1 MNLPSRS
8 THRVLVGFGL
18 KSWLLGMFVLGGT
31 LTQSFAADAAKFRP
45 FHFETDVVSI
55 LSRFGCNSSG
65 CHGKAEGQNGFKLSI
80 FGFDPNADHVA
91 LTSESRGRR
100 TNPNAPEK
108 SLLLQKSCGDV
119 PHGGGV
125 RIRKDSDEY
134 RVLRN
139 WIANGLPFGEPT
151 APRVTSI
158 TVTPREQ
165 VMGLRTTQ
173 PLKVVAK
180 FDNGFEEEVTR
191 HAKFQSNNDGLASV
205 DEHGLV
211 STHETPGDVAVM
223 ANYLGAVD
231 VFRVLIPRPNDSARR
246 GSPNP
251 AAAPTAGLPNPRANA
266 GSGDLRSDE
275 RRGQETRAERVMR
288 NFIDPLVES
297 KLAKLNI
304 QSSELCSDE
313 DFLRRAFLDV
323 IGTLPKPDEVRKFL
337 DDKQPNR
344 RARLIDEL
352 IKRPEYADYWALK
365 WSDLLRVERPTL
377 GHAGANGYY
386 RWIRDSFATNKPFD
400 RFARELLTAEGLLRD
415 QPAGYVFKAVNQ
427 PGEQSA
433 TISQV
438 LLGVR
443 IDCAKC
449 HHHPFD
455 RWSQTDYFGMEAFFT
470 QITFKPTPQGEM
482 LLTRDSGPTKHS
494 RTGETVFAHALGEPS
509 PEKSPEGDRRKLLA
523 EWMTSPKNT
532 FFARNIVNR
541 AWAHFLGRGL
551 IEPVDDVRLTN
562 PPTNPE
568 LLDELAAKF
577 IESGFD
583 VHQLIRT
590 ITASRTYQR
599 SAKPNVTN
607 ERDEQNYSRALLKRL
622 DAEVLF
628 DAVCQA
634 TGTSE
639 KFAGVPDG
647 SRAIQLW
654 DSQVKHDFL
663 KLFGRPVRA
672 TACECERATEPSVAQ
687 VLHVLNSPE
696 LQSKLSDESGTV
708 ARLARRYPSD
718 NSALID
724 ELYLTIV
731 SRLPTADEKA
741 AATKYLQDHA
751 SARRHAAED
760 LAWSLLNSLEFVF
773 NH

>member
-1 MNLPSRS
+1 MNPPLRS
-8 THRVLVGFGL
+8 TCRVLVGCGL
-18 KSWLLGMFVLGGT
+18 RSWLIGAFIFGT
-31 LTQSFAADAAKFRP
+31 SVSSGLAAEAAKSRP

-80 FGFDPNADHVA
+80 FGFDPVADHVS
-91 LTSESRGRR
+91 LSVESRGRR
-100 TNPNAPEK
+100 TLPTAPEK
-108 SLLLQKSCGDV
+108 SLLLQKASGDS

-134 RVLRN
+134 RVLRD
-139 WIANGLPFGEPT
+139 WIANGMPYGEPT

-158 TVTPREQ
+158 TVSPREQ
-165 VMGLRTTQ
+165 LMGLKATQ

-180 FDNGFEEEVTR
+180 FDNGFEEDVTR

-211 STHETPGDVAVM
+211 TTHETPGDVAVM
-223 ANYLGAVD
+223 TSYLGAVD
-231 VFRVLIPRPNDSARR
+231 VFRVLIPRPTDSAPLAPPGR
-246 GSPNP
+246 G
-251 AAAPTAGLPNPRANA
+251 AG
-266 GSGDLRSDE
+266 GD
-275 RRGQETRAERVMR
+275 GQITST
-288 NFIDPLVES
+288 NLIDPLVES

-304 QSSELCSDE
+304 QPSEHCSDE
-313 DFLRRAFLDV
+313 DFLRRAYLDV

-337 DDKQPNR
+337 DDKQPDR

-352 IKRPEYADYWALK
+352 LKRPEYADYWALK

-415 QPAGYVFKAVNQ
+415 QPAGYVFKAVKQ

-494 RTGETVFAHALGEPS
+494 RTGETVFAHALGEAS

-523 EWMTSPKNT
+523 DWMTSPKNP
-532 FFARNIVNR
+532 FFARNVVNR

-551 IEPVDDVRLTN
+551 VEPVDDVRLTN

-568 LLDELAAKF
+568 LLDALAAKF

-590 ITASRTYQR
+590 ITASRAYQR
-599 SAKPNVTN
+599 SAKPNATN

-639 KFAGVPDG
+639 KFAGVPEG

-696 LQSKLSDESGTV
+696 LQAKLSDEAGTV
-708 ARLARRYPSD
+708 ARLVRRYPSD
-718 NSALID
+718 NSALVD
-724 ELYLTIV
+724 DLYTTIL
-731 SRLPTADEKA
+731 SRLPTKDEKA
-741 AATKYLQDHA
+741 VATKYLDDHT
-751 SARRHAAED
+751 SQRRQATED

>member
-1 MNLPSRS
+1 MNSPLRS
-8 THRVLVGFGL
+8 THQVLVGCGL
-18 KSWLLGMFVLGGT
+18 MSWLIGILVLGT
-31 LTQSFAADAAKFRP
+31 PLTHAVAAEPAKVRP
-45 FHFETDVVSI
+45 FHFETDVLSI
-55 LSRFGCNSSG
+55 LTRFGCNASG

-80 FGFDPNADHVA
+80 FGFDPGADYSA

-100 TNPNAPEK
+100 TNPTVPER
-108 SLLLQKSCGDV
+108 SLLLQKSSGDM

-134 RVLRN
+134 RVLRD
-139 WIANGLPFGEPT
+139 WVANGLPFGDPT
-151 APRVTSI
+151 APRVASI
-158 TVTPREQ
+158 TVSPREQ
-165 VMGLRTTQ
+165 LMGLKTTQ

-180 FDNGFEEEVTR
+180 FDNGFEQEVTR

-211 STHETPGDVAVM
+211 TAHETPGDVAIM
-223 ANYLGAVD
+223 ASYLGAVD
-231 VFRVLIPRPNDSARR
+231 VFRVLIPRPVGQVSNLP
-246 GSPNP
+246 GSEPKGGQVEN
-251 AAAPTAGLPNPRANA
+251 LPH
-266 GSGDLRSDE
+266 G
-275 RRGQETRAERVMR
+275 
-288 NFIDPLVES
+288 NFIDPLVDA
-297 KLAKLNI
+297 KLTKLNI
-304 QSSELCSDE
+304 QSSDLCTDE

-352 IKRPEYADYWALK
+352 LKRPEYADYWALK
-365 WSDLLRVERPTL
+365 WSDLLRVERPVL
-377 GHAGANGYY
+377 GHAGAHSYY
-386 RWIRDSFATNKPFD
+386 RWMRDGFAANKPFD
-400 RFARELLTAEGLLRD
+400 RFARELVAADGLLRD
-415 QPAGYVFKAVNQ
+415 QPAGHLFKSVKQ
-427 PGEQSA
+427 PGEQAA

-443 IDCAKC
+443 IECAKC

-470 QITFKPTPQGEM
+470 QVSFKPTPQGEM
-482 LLTRDSGPTKHS
+482 LLAKDSGATKHP
-494 RTGETVFAHALGEPS
+494 RTGDTIFAHALAEPA
-509 PEKSPEGDRRKLLA
+509 PDKSPDGDRRKLLA
-523 EWMTSPKNT
+523 EWMTSPKNPY
-532 FFARNIVNR
+532 FARNIVNR

-551 IEPVDDVRLTN
+551 VEPVDDVRLTN

-568 LLDELAAKF
+568 LLDALAAKF

-590 ITASRTYQR
+590 ITASRAYQR
-599 SAKPNVTN
+599 SAHPNSTN
-607 ERDEQNYSRALLKRL
+607 DRDEQNYSRALLKRL

-634 TGTSE
+634 TGVPE
-639 KFAGVPDG
+639 KFSGVPEG

-654 DSQVKHDFL
+654 DSQVNHYFL

-672 TACECERATEPSVAQ
+672 TACECERATEPSVSQ

-696 LQSKLSDESGTV
+696 LQLKLSHESGTI
-708 ARLARRYPSD
+708 ARLVRRYPSD
-718 NSALID
+718 NSALVD
-724 ELYLTIV
+724 ELYLTV
-731 SRLPTADEKA
+731 LSRLPTADEKSA
-741 AATKYLQDHA
+741 STKYLQDHE
-751 SARRHAAED
+751 STRRQAAED
-760 LAWSLLNSLEFVF
+760 LTWSLLNSLEFVF

>member
-1 MNLPSRS
+1 MNPPACSQCCRLVS
-8 THRVLVGFGL
+8 HRTRWILSSLV
-18 KSWLLGMFVLGGT
+18 LLGFATTAPSLGA
-31 LTQSFAADAAKFRP
+31 QEVAKTRV

-80 FGFDPNADHVA
+80 FGFDAPADHIA

-100 TNPNAPEK
+100 TNPAVPER
-108 SLLLQKSCGDV
+108 SLLLQKACGDM
-119 PHGGGV
+119 PHGGGA
-125 RIRKDSDEY
+125 RIRKESDEY
-134 RVLRN
+134 RTLRN
-139 WIANGLPFGEPT
+139 WIAAGLPFGEPT
-151 APRVTSI
+151 APRVVSI
-158 TVTPREQ
+158 TVSPHEQ
-165 VMGLRTTQ
+165 LMKLKTTQ

-180 FDNGFEEEVTR
+180 FDNGIEEDVTR
-191 HAKFQSNNDGLASV
+191 HAKFQSNNEGLAGV

-211 STHETPGDVAVM
+211 TTGETPGDVAIM

-231 VFRVLIPRPNDSARR
+231 VFRVLVPRPMDSAAVAQPST
-246 GSPNP
+246 G
-251 AAAPTAGLPNPRANA
+251 AN
-266 GSGDLRSDE
+266 GEG
-275 RRGQETRAERVMR
+275 
-288 NFIDPLVES
+288 NFIDPLVDA
-297 KLAKLNI
+297 KLTKLNI
-304 QSSELCSDE
+304 QPSDLCSDE

-337 DDKQPNR
+337 DDKRPDR
-344 RARLIDEL
+344 RARMVDDLL
-352 IKRPEYADYWALK
+352 KRQEYADYWGLK

-377 GHAGANGYY
+377 GHAGAHAYY
-386 RWIRDSFATNKPFD
+386 RWMRDSFATNKPFD

-415 QPAGYVFKAVNQ
+415 QPAGYVFKAVKQ
-427 PGEQSA
+427 SGEQAA

-438 LLGVR
+438 LLGTR
-443 IDCAKC
+443 IECAKC

-470 QITFKPTPQGEM
+470 QVSFKPTPQGEM
-482 LLTRDSGPTKHS
+482 LLAKDSGPTKHS

-509 PEKSPEGDRRKLLA
+509 PTQSPDGDRRKLLA
-523 EWMTSPKNT
+523 EWMTSPKNP
-532 FFARNIVNR
+532 FFARNLVNR
-541 AWAHFLGRGL
+541 VWAHFLGRGL
-551 IEPVDDVRLTN
+551 VEPVDDMRLTN

-568 LLDELAAKF
+568 LLDALAARF

-590 ITASRTYQR
+590 ITVSRAYQR
-599 SAKPNVTN
+599 SAHPNATN

-634 TGTSE
+634 TGVPE
-639 KFAGVPDG
+639 KFSGVAEG

-654 DSQVKHDFL
+654 DSQVNHYFL

-672 TACECERATEPSVAQ
+672 TACECERATEPSVSQ

-696 LQSKLSDESGTV
+696 LQSKLSHESGTV
-708 ARLARRYPSD
+708 ARLVRRYPSD

-724 ELYLTIV
+724 ELYLTV
-731 SRLPTADEKA
+731 QSRLPTANEKA
-741 AATKYLQDHA
+741 VATKYLQDHE
-751 SARRHAAED
+751 STRRQAAED

>member
-1 MNLPSRS
+1 MNLPLRS
-8 THRVLVGFGL
+8 THPVLLGCGL
-18 KSWLLGMFVLGGT
+18 RSWLIGLVVLGSPLSSGV
-31 LTQSFAADAAKFRP
+31 AADARP
-45 FHFETDVVSI
+45 FHFETDVASI

-80 FGFDPNADHVA
+80 FGFDPVADHA
-91 LTSESRGRR
+91 SLSAESRGRR
-100 TNPNAPEK
+100 TNPTAPEK
-108 SLLLQKSCGDV
+108 SLLLQKACGDS

-125 RIRKDSDEY
+125 RLRKDSDEY
-134 RVLRN
+134 RVLRD
-139 WIANGLPFGEPT
+139 WIANGMPYGEPT

-158 TVTPREQ
+158 SVSPREQ
-165 VMGLRTTQ
+165 LMGLKGTQ

-180 FDNGFEEEVTR
+180 FDNGFEEDVTR

-211 STHETPGDVAVM
+211 STHETPGDVAIM

-231 VFRVLIPRPNDSARR
+231 VFRVLIPRPVGQVSNLPQSQ
-246 GSPNP
+246 P
-251 AAAPTAGLPNPRANA
+251 AEKHVGNVIH
-266 GSGDLRSDE
+266 E
-275 RRGQETRAERVMR
+275 K
-288 NFIDPLVES
+288 IDALVDA

-304 QSSELCSDE
+304 QPSDLCSDE
-313 DFLRRAFLDV
+313 DYLRRAFLDV

-337 DDKQPNR
+337 DDKRPDR

-352 IKRPEYADYWALK
+352 LKRPEYADYWSLK

-377 GHAGANGYY
+377 GHAGANAYY

-400 RFARELLTAEGLLRD
+400 RFARELVSAEGLLRD
-415 QPAGYVFKAVNQ
+415 APAGHLFKSVKQ
-427 PGEQSA
+427 PGEQA
-433 TISQV
+433 GTISQV

-482 LLTRDSGPTKHS
+482 LLTRDSGATKHP
-494 RTGETVFAHALGEPS
+494 RTDETIFAHALGEAS

-523 EWMTSPKNT
+523 EWMTSPKNP
-532 FFARNIVNR
+532 FFARNIANR
-541 AWAHFLGRGL
+541 AWAHFLGRG
-551 IEPVDDVRLTN
+551 IVEPVDDVRLTN

-568 LLDELAAKF
+568 LLDALAAKF

-583 VHQLIRT
+583 THQLIRT

-599 SAKPNVTN
+599 SALPNGTN
-607 ERDEQNYSRALLKRL
+607 DRDEQNYSRALLKRL

-639 KFAGVPDG
+639 KFAGVPEG

-696 LQSKLSDESGTV
+696 LQAKLSHEAGTI
-708 ARLARRYPSD
+708 ARLTRRYPSD

-724 ELYLTIV
+724 EIYLTLL
-731 SRLPTADEKA
+731 SRLPTANEKTV
-741 AATKYLQDHA
+741 ATKYLEEHA
-751 SARRHAAED
+751 TTRRQAAED

>member
-1 MNLPSRS
+1 MNLPACSLGCRLASHLSRWILS
-8 THRVLVGFGL
+8 SLVLL
-18 KSWLLGMFVLGGT
+18 AI
-31 LTQSFAADAAKFRP
+31 AATGSSIQAQEVAKTRA

-80 FGFDPNADHVA
+80 FGFDAPADHIS

-100 TNPNAPEK
+100 TNPAVPER
-108 SLLLQKSCGDV
+108 SLLLQKACGDM

-134 RVLRN
+134 RTLRN
-139 WIANGLPFGEPT
+139 WIAAGLPFGEPT
-151 APRVTSI
+151 APRVVSI

-165 VMGLRTTQ
+165 LMKFKETQ

-180 FDNGFEEEVTR
+180 FDNGIEEEVTR
-191 HAKFQSNNDGLASV
+191 HAKFQSNNEGLAGV

-211 STHETPGDVAVM
+211 TTGETPGDVAVM

-231 VFRVLIPRPNDSARR
+231 VFRVLIPQPVVVPPSGGNDQPKNGEQKPPEG
-246 GSPNP
+246 GS
-251 AAAPTAGLPNPRANA
+251 T
-266 GSGDLRSDE
+266 
-275 RRGQETRAERVMR
+275 
-288 NFIDPLVES
+288 NFIDPLVDA
-297 KLAKLNI
+297 KLTKLNI
-304 QSSELCSDE
+304 QPSELCNDT

-337 DDKQPNR
+337 DDKRPDR
-344 RARLIDEL
+344 RARLIDDL
-352 IKRPEYADYWALK
+352 LKRPEYADYWALK
-365 WSDLLRVERPTL
+365 WSDLLRAERPTL
-377 GHAGANGYY
+377 GHAGAHAYY
-386 RWIRDSFATNKPFD
+386 RWMRGSFASNKPFD

-415 QPAGYVFKAVNQ
+415 QPAGYVFKAVKQ
-427 PGEQSA
+427 PGEQAA

-443 IDCAKC
+443 IECAKC

-470 QITFKPTPQGEM
+470 QLSFKPTPQGEM
-482 LLTRDSGPTKHS
+482 LLVRDSGPTKHS
-494 RTGETVFAHALGEPS
+494 RTGDVVFAHALGEPMPAQS
-509 PEKSPEGDRRKLLA
+509 PDGDRRKLLA
-523 EWMTSPKNT
+523 EWMTSPKNP
-532 FFARNIVNR
+532 FFARNVVNR
-541 AWAHFLGRGL
+541 LWAHFLGRG
-551 IEPVDDVRLTN
+551 IVGPVDDVRLTN

-568 LLDELAAKF
+568 LLDALAARF

-583 VHQLIRT
+583 VHQVIRT
-590 ITASRTYQR
+590 ITASRAYQR
-599 SAKPNVTN
+599 SAHPNPTN

-634 TGTSE
+634 TGTPE
-639 KFAGVPDG
+639 KFAGVPEG
-647 SRAIQLW
+647 ARAIQLW
-654 DSQVKHDFL
+654 DSQVNHYFL
-663 KLFGRPVRA
+663 KLFGRPLRA
-672 TACECERATEPSVAQ
+672 TACECERATEPSVSQ

-696 LQSKLSDESGTV
+696 LQSKLSHESGTV
-708 ARLARRYPSD
+708 ARLVRRYPSD

-724 ELYLTIV
+724 ELYLTVI

-741 AATKYLQDHA
+741 VATKYLQDHE
-751 SARRHAAED
+751 STRRQAAED

>member
-1 MNLPSRS
+1 MNPPASAFRCWLVS
-8 THRVLVGFGL
+8 HRARWILSSLVLL
-18 KSWLLGMFVLGGT
+18 A
-31 LTQSFAADAAKFRP
+31 FATTSHPLAAQEPAKTRP

-55 LSRFGCNSSG
+55 LSRFGCNASG

-80 FGFDPNADHVA
+80 FGFDPQADHVA

-100 TNPNAPEK
+100 TNPAVPER
-108 SLLLQKSCGDV
+108 SLLLQKACGDM

-125 RIRKDSDEY
+125 RIRKDTDEY
-134 RVLRN
+134 RTLRN
-139 WIANGLPFGEPT
+139 WIAAGLPFGEPT
-151 APRVTSI
+151 APRVVSI
-158 TVTPREQ
+158 TVSPHEQ
-165 VMGLRTTQ
+165 LMKLKSTQ

-180 FDNGFEEEVTR
+180 FDNGIEEDVTR
-191 HAKFQSNNDGLASV
+191 HAKFQSNNDGLAGV

-211 STHETPGDVAVM
+211 TTGETPGDVAIM

-231 VFRVLIPRPNDSARR
+231 VFRVLIPRPTDSA
-246 GSPNP
+246 SV
-251 AAAPTAGLPNPRANA
+251 APPG
-266 GSGDLRSDE
+266 
-275 RRGQETRAERVMR
+275 TRATAEG
-288 NFIDPLVES
+288 NFIDPLVDA
-297 KLAKLNI
+297 KLTKLNI
-304 QSSELCSDE
+304 QPSDLCSDE

-337 DDKQPNR
+337 DDKRPDR
-344 RARLIDEL
+344 RARLIDDL
-352 IKRPEYADYWALK
+352 LKRPEYADYWALK

-377 GHAGANGYY
+377 GHAGAHAYY
-386 RWIRDSFATNKPFD
+386 RWMRDGFATNKPFD

-415 QPAGYVFKAVNQ
+415 QPAGYVFKAVKQ
-427 PGEQSA
+427 SGEQAA

-438 LLGVR
+438 LLGTR
-443 IDCAKC
+443 IECAKC

-470 QITFKPTPQGEM
+470 QVSFKPTPQGEM
-482 LLTRDSGPTKHS
+482 LLAKDSGATKHS

-509 PEKSPEGDRRKLLA
+509 PTQSPDGDRRKLLA
-523 EWMTSPKNT
+523 EWMTSPKNP
-532 FFARNIVNR
+532 FFARNLVNR

-551 IEPVDDVRLTN
+551 VEPVDDMRLTN

-568 LLDELAAKF
+568 LLDALAARF

-590 ITASRTYQR
+590 ITASRAYQR
-599 SAKPNVTN
+599 SAHPNATN

-634 TGTSE
+634 TGVPE
-639 KFAGVPDG
+639 KFSGVPEG

-654 DSQVKHDFL
+654 DSQVNHYFL

-672 TACECERATEPSVAQ
+672 TACECERATEPSVSQ

-696 LQSKLSDESGTV
+696 LQAKLSHESGTV
-708 ARLARRYPSD
+708 ARLVRRYPSD

-724 ELYLTIV
+724 ELYLTV
-731 SRLPTADEKA
+731 QSRLPTANEKSV
-741 AATKYLQDHA
+741 ATKYLQDHE
-751 SARRHAAED
+751 STRRQAAED

>member
-1 MNLPSRS
+1 MNLPARAFRCRHVS
-8 THRVLVGFGL
+8 HRARWILTSLVLL
-18 KSWLLGMFVLGGT
+18 
-31 LTQSFAADAAKFRP
+31 SFATTSHPLAAQEPAKSRP

-55 LSRFGCNSSG
+55 LSRFGCNASG

-80 FGFDPNADHVA
+80 FGFDPQADHVS
-91 LTSESRGRR
+91 LTSEGRGRR
-100 TNPNAPEK
+100 TNPTIPEK
-108 SLLLQKSCGDV
+108 SLLLQKACGDI

-125 RIRKDSDEY
+125 RIRKDTDEY
-134 RVLRN
+134 RTLRN
-139 WIANGLPFGEPT
+139 WIAAGLPFGEPT
-151 APRVTSI
+151 APRVVSI
-158 TVTPREQ
+158 TVSPHEQ
-165 VMGLRTTQ
+165 LMKLKTTQ

-180 FDNGFEEEVTR
+180 FDNGIEEDVTR
-191 HAKFQSNNDGLASV
+191 HAKFQSNNEGLAGV

-211 STHETPGDVAVM
+211 TTSETPGDVAIM

-231 VFRVLIPRPNDSARR
+231 VFRVLIPRPMDSA
-246 GSPNP
+246 SVTP
-251 AAAPTAGLPNPRANA
+251 PTPGVNA
-266 GSGDLRSDE
+266 EG
-275 RRGQETRAERVMR
+275 
-288 NFIDPLVES
+288 NFIDPLVDA
-297 KLAKLNI
+297 KLTKLNI
-304 QSSELCSDE
+304 QPSDLCSDE

-337 DDKQPNR
+337 DDKRPDR
-344 RARLIDEL
+344 RSRWIDDL
-352 IKRPEYADYWALK
+352 LKRPEYADYWALK

-377 GHAGANGYY
+377 GHAGAHAYY
-386 RWIRDSFATNKPFD
+386 RWMRDSFATNKPFD

-415 QPAGYVFKAVNQ
+415 QPAGYVFKAVKQ
-427 PGEQSA
+427 SGEQAA

-438 LLGVR
+438 LLGTR
-443 IDCAKC
+443 IECAKC

-470 QITFKPTPQGEM
+470 QVSFKPTPQGEM
-482 LLTRDSGPTKHS
+482 LLAKDSGATKHS

-509 PEKSPEGDRRKLLA
+509 PTQSPDGDRRKLLA
-523 EWMTSPKNT
+523 EWMTSPKNP
-532 FFARNIVNR
+532 FFARNLTNR
-541 AWAHFLGRGL
+541 VWAHFLGRGL
-551 IEPVDDVRLTN
+551 VEPVDDMRLTN

-568 LLDELAAKF
+568 LLDALAARF

-590 ITASRTYQR
+590 ITASRAYQR
-599 SAKPNVTN
+599 SAHPNATN

-634 TGTSE
+634 TGVPE
-639 KFAGVPDG
+639 KFSGVPEG

-654 DSQVKHDFL
+654 DSQVNHYFL

-672 TACECERATEPSVAQ
+672 TACECERATEPSVSQ

-696 LQSKLSDESGTV
+696 LQSKLSHESGTV
-708 ARLARRYPSD
+708 ARLVRRYPSD

-724 ELYLTIV
+724 ELYLTV
-731 SRLPTADEKA
+731 QSRLPTANEKSV
-741 AATKYLQDHA
+741 ATKYLQDHE
-751 SARRHAAED
+751 STRRQAAED

>member
-1 MNLPSRS
+1 MPL
-8 THRVLVGFGL
+8 TH
-18 KSWLLGMFVLGGT
+18 FV
-31 LTQSFAADAAKFRP
+31 AAEPAKARP
-45 FHFETDVVSI
+45 FHFETDVLSI
-55 LSRFGCNSSG
+55 LTRFGCNASG

-80 FGFDPNADHVA
+80 FGFDPGADFTA

-100 TNPNAPEK
+100 TNPTVPER
-108 SLLLQKSCGDV
+108 SLLLQKSSGDM

-134 RVLRN
+134 RVLRD
-139 WIANGLPFGEPT
+139 WISNGLPFGDPT
-151 APRVTSI
+151 APRVSSI
-158 TVTPREQ
+158 TVSPREQ
-165 VMGLRTTQ
+165 LMGLKTTQ

-211 STHETPGDVAVM
+211 TAHETPGDVAIM
-223 ANYLGAVD
+223 ASYLGAVD
-231 VFRVLIPRPNDSARR
+231 VFRVLIPRPT
-246 GSPNP
+246 GSSPV
-251 AAAPTAGLPNPRANA
+251 APSTGAGEQQA
-266 GSGDLRSDE
+266 
-275 RRGQETRAERVMR
+275 
-288 NFIDPLVES
+288 NFIDSLVDA

-304 QSSELCSDE
+304 QPSALCSDE
-313 DFLRRAFLDV
+313 DFLRRAFLDI

-352 IKRPEYADYWALK
+352 LKRPEYADYLALK

-377 GHAGANGYY
+377 GHAGAHSYY
-386 RWIRDSFATNKPFD
+386 RWMRDSFATNKPFD
-400 RFARELLTAEGLLRD
+400 RFARELVAAEGLLRD
-415 QPAGYVFKAVNQ
+415 QPAGHLFKSVKQ
-427 PGEQSA
+427 PGEQAA

-443 IDCAKC
+443 IECAKC

-470 QITFKPTPQGEM
+470 QVSFKPTPQGEM
-482 LLTRDSGPTKHS
+482 LLAKDSGATNHP
-494 RTGETVFAHALGEPS
+494 RTGATVFAHALAEPM
-509 PEKSPEGDRRKLLA
+509 PNKSPDGDRRKLLA
-523 EWMTSPKNT
+523 EWMTSPKNP

-551 IEPVDDVRLTN
+551 VEPVDDVRLTN

-568 LLDELAAKF
+568 LLDALATKF
-577 IESGFD
+577 VESGFD
-583 VHQLIRT
+583 MQQLIRT
-590 ITASRTYQR
+590 ITASRAYQR
-599 SAKPNVTN
+599 SAHPNSTN

-634 TGTSE
+634 TGVPE
-639 KFAGVPDG
+639 KFSGVPEG

-654 DSQVKHDFL
+654 DSQVNHYFL

-672 TACECERATEPSVAQ
+672 TACECERATEPSVSQ

-696 LQSKLSDESGTV
+696 LQLKLSHESGTI
-708 ARLARRYPSD
+708 ARLVRRYPSD
-718 NSALID
+718 NSALVD
-724 ELYLTIV
+724 ELYLTV
-731 SRLPTADEKA
+731 LSRLPTADEKSA
-741 AATKYLQDHA
+741 SMKYLQDHE
-751 SARRHAAED
+751 STRRPAAED
-760 LAWSLLNSLEFVF
+760 LTWSLLNSLEFVF

>member
-1 MNLPSRS
+1 MNSPSRS
-8 THRVLVGFGL
+8 TRRVLVGYGL
-18 KSWLLGMFVLGGT
+18 KSWLIGIFILGAP
-31 LTQSFAADAAKFRP
+31 LTESFAADAAKSRP

-100 TNPNAPEK
+100 TNPNVPEK

-134 RVLRN
+134 RTLRD

-165 VMGLRTTQ
+165 VMGLKTTQ

-211 STHETPGDVAVM
+211 TTHETPGDVAVM

-231 VFRVLIPRPNDSARR
+231 VFRVLIPRPAA
-246 GSPNP
+246 SPLPPGEGGPRPGEGGDTP
-251 AAAPTAGLPNPRANA
+251 AT
-266 GSGDLRSDE
+266 
-275 RRGQETRAERVMR
+275 
-288 NFIDPLVES
+288 FIDPLVEA
-297 KLAKLNI
+297 KLTKLNI
-304 QSSELCSDE
+304 QPSELCSDE

-352 IKRPEYADYWALK
+352 LKRPEYADYWALK

-377 GHAGANGYY
+377 GHAGAHAYY
-386 RWIRDSFATNKPFD
+386 RWMRDSFATNKPFD
-400 RFARELLTAEGLLRD
+400 NFARELLTAEGLLRD
-415 QPAGYVFKAVNQ
+415 QPAGYVFKAVKQ

-551 IEPVDDVRLTN
+551 VEPVDDVRLTN

-568 LLDELAAKF
+568 LLDALAAKF

-583 VHQLIRT
+583 VHQLIRS

-599 SAKPNVTN
+599 SARPNITN

-696 LQSKLSDESGTV
+696 LQSKLSDEAGTV
-708 ARLARRYPSD
+708 ARLIRRYPSD

-724 ELYLTIV
+724 ELYLTVV
-731 SRLPTADEKA
+731 SRLPTADEKS

-751 SARRHAAED
+751 STRRQAAED
-760 LAWSLLNSLEFVF
+760 LVWSLLNSLEFVF